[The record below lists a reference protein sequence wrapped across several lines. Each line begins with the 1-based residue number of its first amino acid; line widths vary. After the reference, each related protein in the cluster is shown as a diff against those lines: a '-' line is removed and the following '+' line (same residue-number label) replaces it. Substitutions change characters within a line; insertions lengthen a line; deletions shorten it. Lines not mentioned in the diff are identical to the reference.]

1 MSEKLTNGIDKDYFV
16 FFIWNFHWNFL
27 VKSIFGK
34 RFANLSSAIT
44 NRLWLNAH
52 TNYECDVLLTF
63 PEKIDDNVIIW
74 FLEKFLQLEPD
85 IRISIKHHFTTGK
98 IEISFFFFR
107 KLIGCL
113 FLLYRCL
120 WILFNLY
127 LWKVRIF
134 WIEIGLRIFFFV

>member
-1 MSEKLTNGIDKDYFV
+1 MSLICKFYFK
-16 FFIWNFHWNFL
+16 IL
-27 VKSIFGK
+27 VKSLFHK

-98 IEISFFFFR
+98 IEISFFFR
-107 KLIGCL
+107 KLIGYL

-127 LWKVRIF
+127 L
-134 WIEIGLRIFFFV
+134 